1 MINKYTKDSK
11 EDTNA
16 GMNSKRKQTQMN
28 EIKMKTKRGPVVQWA
43 DRIAFK
49 KRQTEMKT
57 EKRVQMPG

>member
-11 EDTNA
+11 GDANA
-16 GMNSKRKQTQMN
+16 GMNSKRKQTQLN
-28 EIKMKTKRGPVVQWA
+28 EIIKKTKHGPVVQWA

-57 EKRVQMPG
+57 E